1 MTLEDE
7 LRVRFAT
14 PHDRAFLNI
23 VFTGAWL
30 TARFNRFLKG
40 FGLSEQQFNVLRI
53 LRGQK
58 GKPANLSLIQERMV
72 HRMSNVTR
80 LVERLR
86 EKGLVER
93 VVCEGDRR
101 RVEITITEE
110 GLKLLSTMAEA
121 QREHMEELVKR
132 ITGEEAK
139 TLGDL
144 LEKVRDWEN

>member
-1 MTLEDE
+1 MKLEDE
-7 LRVRFAT
+7 LRVRFES
-14 PHDRAFLNI
+14 PHDRAFLSI

-58 GKPANLSLIQERMV
+58 GEPANLSLIQERMV
-72 HRMSNVTR
+72 HPMSNATR

-93 VVCEGDRR
+93 VASEEDRR
-101 RVEITITEE
+101 KVEITITKK
-110 GLKLLSTMAEA
+110 GLKLLSAVGEA
-121 QREHMEELVKR
+121 QEAHMEDLVDR

-139 TLGDL
+139 TLGEL
-144 LEKVRDWEN
+144 LDKVRA